1 MVNHGTNK
9 SSVTIK
15 QLAKELM
22 PDWEKNE
29 KKDKNWFQWPPDIFA
44 LTSIFLKTTGIY
56 CYTVTPH
63 PENKKRLNCG
73 IPKKDRT
80 EQIREICSAWYRWI
94 TGAQDDLPEE
104 LEKCRQTLFAEQD
117 KIESGSYSYS
127 YEYCCA
133 VQKLHMLADEACAG
147 MGILST
153 APYGPISAIYFLA
166 NYLMDAAGTL
176 SRLPKRHGV
185 VLPKMRTPQR
195 GLTIRSFSHHLTFH
209 RSEVNVL
216 WRTVPWDDRNEKTVN
231 ILAIPMPYEMDSQ
244 AFCPCDYTGQ
254 EDDGKNFKYFEYKS
268 TQPFKVETVINLLE
282 AAHKEVDRVHI
293 IVFPELALTEL
304 DSLELKE
311 ALVNNI
317 KPPNQFPMIIT
328 GIRGKDN
335 ERRINQVQ
343 LSVFFANKWYDMGQD
358 KHHKWKLDRR
368 QIEQYSLGG
377 RLNVQSQ
384 WWEAI
389 DLRPPRELTFLVPNG
404 WLTICPL
411 ICEDLAQLEPV
422 SDLIRGVGPTLVV
435 AILMDGP
442 QLPHRW
448 PARYVSVLADDPG
461 TSVLT
466 LTSLGMALRSRAKG
480 KPINRTVAL
489 WKDQVTDWEQIE
501 LKEGAE
507 AVLLTVTAETN
518 EEFTADGRSDGGV
531 SARLVLQST
540 CNLHQA
546 KHEKTNND
554 VGAILQSSPEDL
566 KDLTA
571 LSFLAGA
578 IVDAPSKLIKEFRSR
593 VRKGNNGGGRNNLMK
608 RIRPFDSLWN
618 EIKAGLREGENKHPE
633 ELDYAVGQLC
643 AFVTPVNS
651 VLDKLMDPGK
661 VGRQTPRQRA
671 IALKARR
678 KEQVGRWWIL
688 VEKALDQL
696 SPQGSSV
703 KPKSKN
709 KRGNISKSDI
719 ERFDRIVLFS
729 ILWAV
734 YNRLMNLR
742 NIPDLPEAES
752 YHKLQD
758 RIEGWMAST
767 SGY

>member
-1 MVNHGTNK
+1 MVKNGTDNC
-9 SSVTIK
+9 SVTIK

-22 PDWEKNE
+22 PDWEKDE
-29 KKDKNWFQWPPDIFA
+29 KREKNWFYWPPDIFA

-63 PENKKRLNCG
+63 PENGERLNCG
-73 IPKKDRT
+73 LPMKERT
-80 EQIREICSAWYRWI
+80 EQIREICSAWYRWVRS
-94 TGAQDDLPEE
+94 AQANLPKE
-104 LEKCRQTLFAEQD
+104 LEHCRKILFAEQD
-117 KIESGSYSYS
+117 EVQSEGYSYS
-127 YEYCCA
+127 FDYCCA
-133 VQKLHMLADEACAG
+133 VLRLHMIADEACAG

-153 APYGPISAIYFLA
+153 APYGPKSAIYFLA
-166 NYLMDAAGTL
+166 NYLLDVTGTL

-231 ILAIPMPYEMDSQ
+231 ILAIPMPYEIDSQ
-244 AFCPCDYTGQ
+244 AFWPCEYPGQ
-254 EDDGKNFKYFEYKS
+254 GEDAKNFKYFEYKRHERLEID
-268 TQPFKVETVINLLE
+268 KVINLLD

-293 IVFPELALTEL
+293 IVFPELALTET
-304 DSLELKE
+304 DFRDLKL
-311 ALVNNI
+311 ALVNKI
-317 KPPNQFPMIIT
+317 KPPNQIPMIIT
-328 GIRGKDN
+328 GIRGKDG
-335 ERRINQVQ
+335 ERINQVK

-389 DLRPPRELTFLVPNG
+389 DLQPPRQLTFLVPNG

-466 LTSLGMALRSRAKG
+466 LTSLGMAVRSRAKG
-480 KPINRTVAL
+480 KPVNRTVAL

-501 LKEGAE
+501 LKEDAE

-540 CNLHQA
+540 SHLRQA
-546 KHEKTNND
+546 VPEKTDNN
-554 VGAILQSSPEDL
+554 ATPILYSTPDDL

-578 IVDAPSKLIKEFRSR
+578 IIDAPSRLIEEFRSR
-593 VRKGNNGGGRNNLMK
+593 VSRGNDAVQRNNLMK
-608 RIRPFDSLWN
+608 RIRPFNSLWDL
-618 EIKAGLREGENKHPE
+618 IKAAVRKGDKKHREQ
-633 ELDYAVGQLC
+633 LDYAVGQLC
-643 AFVTPVNS
+643 EFVIPVNYK
-651 VLDKLMDPGK
+651 LNKLMESDKGE
-661 VGRQTPRQRA
+661 RQTQRQRS
-671 IALKARR
+671 ITLKARR
-678 KEQVGRWWIL
+678 KEQLGRWKTL
-688 VEKALDQL
+688 AEKALKQL
-696 SPQGSSV
+696 SLQGSSV
-703 KPKSKN
+703 KPKTENKGSK
-709 KRGNISKSDI
+709 ISESDI
-719 ERFDRIVLFS
+719 ERFDRIVLVS
-729 ILWAV
+729 VLWAV
-734 YNRLMNLR
+734 YNRVMNLR
-742 NIPDLPEAES
+742 NISDLPESES
-752 YHKLQD
+752 YHKLQ
-758 RIEGWMAST
+758 RSIEEWMAST